1 VNSSKR
7 GWVLFAEGAVR
18 QMEVT
23 AGELG
28 RLSGA
33 SVYPSR
39 ATVTGALLVAS
50 IGLIALGGLAFWP
63 YTVDDSYITY
73 RYAANLAHGHGPV
86 FNLGERVEG
95 ISNFAWMLLLAAIEW
110 LGIPVN
116 AAAKAFGLSAALGI
130 VVVLYRGLV
139 RHGCDTTLAAGACLW
154 FAVTPTVHLYSTSGM
169 ETLPYALA
177 VLTAMVLV
185 AKGVT
190 CTKEAIAVASSLA
203 LLPALRPEGIA
214 CTLLLAFWL
223 WFFHSGRHA
232 RRAVTF
238 TGLALAVALVARYSY
253 YGELLPNTFVAKA
266 SPFVIAAHAGP
277 LAFFRTLARE
287 IFTKSAPFAS
297 SFCAPLVFALMGAG
311 LVARPRVAALGVLVF
326 LVGFAFVLYAPID
339 WMPGFRFGLPYLA
352 PALFAAALGADGVV
366 RGLSA
371 HRALIAVGAL
381 AAALPFVGFQLVELA
396 FGLTEYRTGS
406 VHKAMLGSGYVQMGD
421 WLNKHTAPGDV
432 VAAYEI
438 GALGYLGDRRIVDY
452 IGLASPTIA
461 RIFSRT
467 GPNEV
472 RFGSDLAPAREVARY
487 VSAQSPTWFFTN
499 PSAAF
504 DLSTPVGTP
513 IGSKDVLFREQQ
525 MILEALEKCYG
536 AKLLLEHKFPMG
548 SQVTD
553 RSVYLVLRPPVGAKC
568 SVAAHP

>member
-1 VNSSKR
+1 
-7 GWVLFAEGAVR
+7 
-18 QMEVT
+18 MEVT
-23 AGELG
+23 ADPVGGLG
-28 RLSGA
+28 RVSG
-33 SVYPSR
+33 SPIYRSR

-50 IGLIALGGLAFWP
+50 IGLIGLGGLAFWP

-73 RYAANLAHGHGPV
+73 RYAANLAHGYGPV

-95 ISNFAWMLLLAAIEW
+95 ISNFAWMLLLAGIEW

-116 AAAKAFGLSAALGI
+116 AAAKVLGLSAALGI
-130 VVVLYRGLV
+130 VVVLYRGLA

-177 VLTAMVLV
+177 VLTAMMLV

-190 CTKEAIAVASSLA
+190 RTKEVFAVVISLT

-214 CTLLLAFWL
+214 CTALLAFWL
-223 WFFHSGRHA
+223 FFQSGRHA
-232 RRAVTF
+232 RLAVTL
-238 TGLALAVALVARYSY
+238 TGLVLVAALAARYSY

-266 SPFVIAAHAGP
+266 SPFVLAAHAGP
-277 LAFFRTLARE
+277 LAFLRTLVRE
-287 IFTKSAPFAS
+287 VFTKSVPFAS
-297 SFCAPLVFALMGAG
+297 SFCAPLAFALMGAG
-311 LVARPRVAALGVLVF
+311 LVARPRVVALGVLVF

-366 RGLSA
+366 RGL
-371 HRALIAVGAL
+371 RAERSFVAVGAV
-381 AAALPFVGFQLVELA
+381 AAAVPFVGFQLVELA
-396 FGLTEYRTGS
+396 CDLAEYRNGS
-406 VHKAMLGSGYVQMGD
+406 VHKAMVGIGYVQMGD
-421 WLNKHTAPGDV
+421 WLSKHTAPGDV

-438 GALGYLGDRRIVDY
+438 GALGYVGDRRIVDY

-472 RFGSDLAPAREVARY
+472 RFGNDLAPARELARY
-487 VSAQSPTWFFTN
+487 VSAQCPTWFFTN
-499 PSAAF
+499 PSPAF
-504 DLSTPVGTP
+504 DLSTPIGTP
-513 IGSKDVLFREQQ
+513 LGAKDVLFREQG
-525 MILEALEKCYG
+525 MILEAMEARYG
-536 AKLLLEHKFPMG
+536 AKLVLEHKFPMG

-553 RSVYLVLRPPVGAKC
+553 RSTYLVLRAPVGAQC
-568 SVAAHP
+568 SVAARL